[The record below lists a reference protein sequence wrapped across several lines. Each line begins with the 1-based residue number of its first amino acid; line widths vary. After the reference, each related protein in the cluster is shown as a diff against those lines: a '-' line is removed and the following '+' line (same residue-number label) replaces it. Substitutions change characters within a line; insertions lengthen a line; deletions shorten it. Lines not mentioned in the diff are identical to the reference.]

1 MEAMRLSELMGGN
14 TTSGSS
20 ELKISN
26 FKELKDLKAQHTMT
40 GLSPVSGVLTAA
52 SSSSSS
58 VVMPPLWNNLLD
70 LSGLKPSTDAG
81 DLIGVG
87 VHHGGDSSQS
97 AGGGGANSSNST
109 ILNNSTA
116 SSSISNINSN
126 TSNNNEDSYEAGIA
140 DDMRELALRLESE
153 LELDENGV

>member
-1 MEAMRLSELMGGN
+1 MA
-14 TTSGSS
+14 
-20 ELKISN
+20 
-26 FKELKDLKAQHTMT
+26 
-40 GLSPVSGVLTAA
+40 GLSPVSGVLTAS

-58 VVMPPLWNNLLD
+58 VAMPPLWNNLLD
-70 LSGLKPSTDAG
+70 LSGLKPSTDAS
-81 DLIGVG
+81 DLVVA
-87 VHHGGDSSQS
+87 VHGNNGNN
-97 AGGGGANSSNST
+97 AGGSVNSSNST

-126 TSNNNEDSYEAGIA
+126 NSNNNEDSYEAGIA

>member
-1 MEAMRLSELMGGN
+1 MDAMRLNELMGNGG
-14 TTSGSS
+14 SGDM
-20 ELKISN
+20 KIQN
-26 FKELKDLKAQHTMT
+26 FKELKDLKAQQTIAC
-40 GLSPVSGVLTAA
+40 LSPVSGVLTTS

-58 VVMPPLWNNLLD
+58 VTMPPLWNNLLD
-70 LSGLKPSTDAG
+70 LSGLKPSTDG
-81 DLIGVG
+81 SDLVVG
-87 VHHGGDSSQS
+87 IHGNNGNH
-97 AGGGGANSSNST
+97 AGGGANSSNST

-126 TSNNNEDSYEAGIA
+126 NSNNNEDSYEAGIA

>member
-1 MEAMRLSELMGGN
+1 MNELMNGA
-14 TTSGSS
+14 SGD
-20 ELKISN
+20 LKIPN
-26 FKELKDLKAQHTMT
+26 FKELKDLKAQQTMT
-40 GLSPVSGVLTAA
+40 GLSPVSGVLTA

-58 VVMPPLWNNLLD
+58 VAMPTLWNNLLD
-70 LSGLKPSTDAG
+70 LSGLKPSTDAS
-81 DLIGVG
+81 DLVVG
-87 VHHGGDSSQS
+87 VHGNNGNS
-97 AGGGGANSSNST
+97 AGGGANSSNNT

-126 TSNNNEDSYEAGIA
+126 NSNNNEDSYEAGIA

>member
-1 MEAMRLSELMGGN
+1 MDAMRLNELMGNGG
-14 TTSGSS
+14 SGD
-20 ELKISN
+20 LKIPS
-26 FKELKDLKAQHTMT
+26 FKELKDLKAQQTMT
-40 GLSPVSGVLTAA
+40 GLSPVSGVLTAS

-58 VVMPPLWNNLLD
+58 VAMPPLWNNLLD
-70 LSGLKPSTDAG
+70 LSGLKPSTDAS
-81 DLIGVG
+81 DLVVG
-87 VHHGGDSSQS
+87 VHGNSGNN

-126 TSNNNEDSYEAGIA
+126 NSNNNEDSYEAGIA

>member
-1 MEAMRLSELMGGN
+1 MDAMRLNELMGNGG
-14 TTSGSS
+14 SGDF
-20 ELKISN
+20 KIQN
-26 FKELKDLKAQHTMT
+26 FKELKDLKAQQTIAC
-40 GLSPVSGVLTAA
+40 LSPVSGVLTTS

-58 VVMPPLWNNLLD
+58 VTMPLWNNLLD
-70 LSGLKPSTDAG
+70 LSGLKPSTDGSDLVVGIHGNNGNNAG
-81 DLIGVG
+81 
-87 VHHGGDSSQS
+87 
-97 AGGGGANSSNST
+97 AGANSSNST

-126 TSNNNEDSYEAGIA
+126 NSNNNEDSYEAGIA